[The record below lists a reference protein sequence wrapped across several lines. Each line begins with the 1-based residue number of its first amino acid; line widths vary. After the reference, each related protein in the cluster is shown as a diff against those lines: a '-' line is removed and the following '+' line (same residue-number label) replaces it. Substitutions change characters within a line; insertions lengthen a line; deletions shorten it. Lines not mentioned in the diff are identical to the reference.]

1 MNHAIMDSTVAH
13 RRPASLGLRLVVCSH
28 KPCWPSPSSP
38 TGYATDGGFSFQMQ
52 ALSELFEST
61 SLLVP
66 CSRQGKPAGAV
77 PLLGHNL
84 SVRPLP
90 TPGGSGLRRKINMLF
105 WVLGNGPRMLR
116 EILRA
121 DAVHTP
127 IPGDIG
133 TIGMLMAFALRKPL
147 FVRHCG
153 NWFVQH
159 TVAEAFWRWFMER
172 FAGGRNVLLATGGAA
187 EPPSARTK
195 DVRWIF
201 STSLTERELASYGK
215 VRQHPP
221 PGRVRLVIA
230 CRQEL
235 EKGTGVVIESLPLLL
250 KYFPEA
256 TLDVLGDGGALQ
268 CFQNLAEKR
277 GLSRRVTFHG
287 KVNHDAV
294 IRQFQCAD
302 LFCFPTVSS
311 EGFPKVVLE
320 ALACGLPVITTKVSV
335 LPQLIGRGCGVLL
348 DGATPVAVAGA
359 VRALLSNEEQYH
371 AMSARAIETAARYS
385 LERWRDTIGDLLR
398 ASWECT
404 LS

>member
-1 MNHAIMDSTVAH
+1 MSKMH
-13 RRPASLGLRLVVCSH
+13 LVVCSH

-52 ALSELFEST
+52 ALSQLFEST

-66 CSRQGKPAGAV
+66 CSQNDNPAGEIA
-77 PLLGHNL
+77 LKGHNL
-84 SVRPLP
+84 SVQPLP
-90 TPGGSGLRRKINMLF
+90 APAGAGLRRKINMLL
-105 WVLGNGPRMLR
+105 WVLRNCPRVFR
-116 EILRA
+116 EIRRA

-153 NWFVQH
+153 NWFVQK
-159 TVAEAFWRWFMER
+159 TAAEIFWRWFMER
-172 FAGGRNVLLATGGAA
+172 FAGGRNVMLATGGAA
-187 EPPSARTK
+187 EPPSTRTK

-201 STSLTERELASYGK
+201 STSLTEHELKSYGK
-215 VRQHPP
+215 VRELPP
-221 PGRVRLVIA
+221 RGRVRLVIA

-250 KYFPEA
+250 NHFPNA
-256 TLDVLGDGGALQ
+256 TLDVLGDGGALN
-268 CFQNLAEKR
+268 CFKTVAESR
-277 GLSRRVTFHG
+277 GLSGRVTFHG
-287 KVNHDAV
+287 KVDHDAV

-302 LFCFPTVSS
+302 IFCFPTMSS

-348 DGATPVAVAGA
+348 DEAKPTAVANA
-359 VRALLSNEEQYH
+359 VRAMLSNEEQYH
-371 AMSARAIETAARYS
+371 AMSAKAIETAAEYS

-398 ASWECT
+398 ASWKCN

>member
-1 MNHAIMDSTVAH
+1 M
-13 RRPASLGLRLVVCSH
+13 RLVVCSH

-38 TGYATDGGFSFQMQ
+38 TGYATDGGFSFQIR

-66 CSRQGKPAGAV
+66 CSRDRNPAGEI
-77 PLLGHNL
+77 PLQGHNL

-90 TPGGSGLRRKINMLF
+90 SPCGAGLRRKMHMMP
-105 WVLGNGPRMLR
+105 WMLR
-116 EILRA
+116 HSLRVFREIARA

-133 TIGMLMAFALRKPL
+133 TIGMLMGFVLRKPL

-153 NWFVQH
+153 NWFEQK
-159 TVAEAFWRWFMER
+159 TVAETFWRWFMER
-172 FAGGRNVLLATGGAA
+172 FAGGRNVMLATGGADG
-187 EPPSARTK
+187 PPSTRTK

-201 STSLTERELASYGK
+201 STSLTERELESYGH
-215 VRQHPP
+215 VRQLPP
-221 PGRVRLVIA
+221 PGRLRLVIA

-250 KYFPEA
+250 KHYPEA
-256 TLDVLGDGGALQ
+256 TLDVLGDGGALK
-268 CFQNLAEKR
+268 CFQSLAEKR

-287 KVNHDAV
+287 KVDHDAV

-302 LFCFPTVSS
+302 LFCFPTMSS

-320 ALACGLPVITTKVSV
+320 ALACGLPVVTTKVSV
-335 LPQLIGRGCGVLL
+335 LPQLIGRGCGVVL
-348 DGATPVAVAGA
+348 DEATPAAVAGA
-359 VRALLSNEEQYH
+359 VRAVLSNEEQYH
-371 AMSARAIETAARYS
+371 ALSARAIETAARYS

-398 ASWECT
+398 ASWKCT